1 MGPQRTPVR
10 GTAPFRVAIFGYHSW
25 TSRAPRPGAKTNIRR
40 PKIDAKNPYRTH
52 DAGSLR
58 KENVGETVRLAGW
71 VHRRRDHGGL
81 IFIDLRDRWGI
92 TQVTFHP
99 ERPEVF
105 ATAETLRP
113 EWSVTV
119 EGEVTARP
127 AGNENPELP
136 TGEIEVQATSLR
148 VLNTSE
154 TPPFEIERD
163 RPVDETLRLRYRYLD
178 LRREK
183 MRDNIAFRHRVVKY
197 MRDFLDDR
205 GFLEIETPLLT
216 ASTPEGARDYLV
228 PSRLYPGQFYALP
241 QSPQQFKQLLMVAGF
256 ERYFQIARALRD
268 EDQRGDRQ
276 PEHTQLD
283 LEMSYTT
290 QDEVLGLIEEL
301 FTGIVEDL
309 TEKKIHQ
316 KPFPRLTYAEAM
328 DRFGSDKP
336 DIRFGLE
343 IEDVSRV
350 VASSEFKVFSGA
362 VRSGGSVRGIAVGGL
377 GDLSRGK
384 IEGEITDQ
392 AKLGGARGLAF
403 MKAEPDGLKGPIAKF
418 FSDEEQVQLKESLG
432 AKDGDYLF
440 FVADKDPVVFE
451 SLGRLRLYFR
461 DRLGLADDD
470 VLGLCWVTD
479 FPLFEWNEDEGR
491 VEPMHHMFTMPR
503 EGDLDL
509 LEAEPLKVIGQL
521 YDLVANGTELA
532 SGSIRIHRPDI
543 QQRVFDVIGINAEEA
558 ERRFGAMLTA
568 FRYGAP
574 PHGGIAPGI
583 DRLIMVL
590 RDQPNIREVMAF
602 PKTQAARD
610 EMMDAPGPVSEDQ
623 LKELH
628 ITPRRRPPDEAG
640 TDPTARPAE
649 GNN

>member
-1 MGPQRTPVR
+1 MDVR
-10 GTAPFRVAIFGYHSW
+10 
-25 TSRAPRPGAKTNIRR
+25 
-40 PKIDAKNPYRTH
+40 NPYRTH

-58 KENVGETVRLAGW
+58 KQNVGETVRLAGW

-99 ERPEVF
+99 ERPEIF

-113 EWSVTV
+113 EWSITV

-127 AGNENPELP
+127 EGNENPELP
-136 TGEIEVQATSLR
+136 TGEIEVQATELR
-148 VLNTSE
+148 VLNPSE

-163 RPVDETLRLRYRYLD
+163 RPVDENLRLKYRYLD

-183 MRDNIAFRHRVVKY
+183 MRDNILFRHRVVKH
-197 MRDFLDDR
+197 MRDFLDGR
-205 GFLEIETPLLT
+205 GFVEIETPLMT

-301 FTGIVEDL
+301 FTEIVEDL
-309 TEKKIHQ
+309 TDKTVLE
-316 KPFPRLTYAEAM
+316 KPFPRFTYAESM
-328 DRFGSDKP
+328 SRFGSDKP

-343 IEDVSRV
+343 IKDVSDV
-350 VASSEFKVFSGA
+350 VANSEFKVFSGA
-362 VRSGGSVRGIAVGGL
+362 VGSGGSVRGIAVGGL

-384 IEGEITDQ
+384 IEGEITDA
-392 AKLGGARGLAF
+392 AKLGGARGLAYL
-403 MKAEPDGLKGPIAKF
+403 KVEPDGLKGPIAKF
-418 FSDEEQVQLKESLG
+418 FSEEEQAGLRSVLE
-432 AKDGDYLF
+432 AREGDYLF

-451 SLGRLRLYFR
+451 SLGRLRLHFR
-461 DRLGLADDD
+461 DRLGLADSG

-503 EGDLDL
+503 EEDLPL
-509 LEAEPLKVIGQL
+509 LETEPLKVIGQL

-628 ITPRRRPPDEAG
+628 IALRRRPEGPTGSDPS
-640 TDPTARPAE
+640 TDPGE

>member
-1 MGPQRTPVR
+1 MN
-10 GTAPFRVAIFGYHSW
+10 
-25 TSRAPRPGAKTNIRR
+25 TSDRDGSQA
-40 PKIDAKNPYRTH
+40 NPYRTH
-52 DAGSLR
+52 SAGELR
-58 KENVGETVRLAGW
+58 KENVGERVRLAGW

-99 ERPEVF
+99 EREGVF
-105 ATAETLRP
+105 SAAEGLRP
-113 EWSVTV
+113 EWSVSV
-119 EGEVTARP
+119 EGEVVRRP
-127 AGNENPELP
+127 EGNENPDLP
-136 TGEIEVQATSLR
+136 TGEIEVESGELSI
-148 VLNTSE
+148 LNPSE
-154 TPPFEIERD
+154 TPPFEIERE

-178 LRREK
+178 LRRERMK
-183 MRDNIAFRHRVVKY
+183 ESIVFRHRVVKR
-197 MRDFLDDR
+197 MRDYLDER

-228 PSRLYPGQFYALP
+228 PARLYPGQFYALP

-256 ERYFQIARALRD
+256 ERYFQVARALRD

-290 QDEVLGLIEEL
+290 QDEILDLVEGLY
-301 FTGIVEDL
+301 TGIVEDL
-309 TEKKIHQ
+309 TEKRLLQ
-316 KPFPRLTYAEAM
+316 SPFPRLTYAEAM
-328 DRFGSDKP
+328 DRFGTDKP

-343 IEDVSRV
+343 LADVSEIARE
-350 VASSEFKVFSGA
+350 SEFRVFRGA
-362 VRSGGSVRGIAVGGL
+362 VESGGSVRGIAVGGL
-377 GDLSRGK
+377 GDLSRR
-384 IEGEITDQ
+384 EIDELT
-392 AKLGGARGLAF
+392 AFAATGGARGLAW
-403 MKAEPDGLKGPIAKF
+403 LKLEGGSASGPIAKF
-418 FSDEEQVQLKESLG
+418 FSEDETAALRAAVG
-432 AKDGDYLF
+432 ADEGDYVF

-451 SLGRLRLYFR
+451 SLNRLRLHFR
-461 DRLGLADDD
+461 DRLALADPD

-479 FPLFEWNEDEGR
+479 FPMFEWNEDEGR

-503 EGDLDL
+503 EEDIGLLDTD
-509 LEAEPLKVIGQL
+509 PLKVIGQL

-532 SGSIRIHRPDI
+532 SGSIRIHRPEL
-543 QQRVFDVIGINAEEA
+543 QQKVFDVIGIDPEEA
-558 ERRFGAMLTA
+558 ERRFGAILTA

-574 PHGGIAPGI
+574 PHGGIAPGV

-590 RDQPNIREVMAF
+590 RDEPNIREVMAF

-628 ITPRRRPPDEAG
+628 ISLRRSPEGEPGSNPAVRPSEA
-640 TDPTARPAE
+640 
-649 GNN
+649 N

>member
-1 MGPQRTPVR
+1 M
-10 GTAPFRVAIFGYHSW
+10 HH
-25 TSRAPRPGAKTNIRR
+25 N
-40 PKIDAKNPYRTH
+40 NPYRTQ
-52 DAGSLR
+52 DAGGLR
-58 KENVGETVRLAGW
+58 KENVGEKTRLAGW

-81 IFIDLRDRWGI
+81 VFIDLRDRWGI
-92 TQVTFHP
+92 TQITFHP
-99 ERPEVF
+99 DRADVF
-105 ATAETLRP
+105 SVAESLRP
-113 EWSVTV
+113 EWSISV

-127 AGNENPELP
+127 EGNENPELP
-136 TGEIEVQATSLR
+136 TGDIEVQATSLR

-163 RPVDETLRLRYRYLD
+163 RPVDETLRLKYRYLD

-183 MRDNIAFRHRVVKY
+183 MRENILFRHRVVKH
-197 MRDFLDDR
+197 MRDFLDAR
-205 GFLEIETPLLT
+205 EFVEIETPLLT

-228 PSRLYPGQFYALP
+228 PARLYPGQFYALP

-290 QDEVLGLIEEL
+290 QEEVLDLVEEL
-301 FTGIVEDL
+301 FTEIVEGM
-309 TEKKIHQ
+309 TEKRIYQ

-343 IEDVSRV
+343 IRDVSDL
-350 VASSEFKVFSGA
+350 VARSEFKVFSGA
-362 VRSGGSVRGIAVGGL
+362 VASGGSVRAIAVRGL
-377 GDLSRGK
+377 GSLSRGQ
-384 IEGEITDQ
+384 IEGDITDA
-392 AKLGGARGLAF
+392 AKTGGARGLAY
-403 MKAEPDGLKGPIAKF
+403 MKVEEGSLKGPIAKF
-418 FSDEEQVQLKESLG
+418 FSDEEQASLRGSLG
-432 AKDGDYLF
+432 AEEGDYLF

-451 SLGRLRLYFR
+451 SLGRLRLHFR
-461 DRLGLADDD
+461 DRLGLADEG

-503 EGDLDL
+503 EEHLEL
-509 LEAEPLKVIGQL
+509 LETEPLKVIGQL

-543 QQRVFDVIGINAEEA
+543 QQRVFDVIGIGKEEA

-583 DRLIMVL
+583 DRLIMLL
-590 RDQPNIREVMAF
+590 RDQTNIREVMAF

-610 EMMDAPGPVSEDQ
+610 EMMDAPGPVTEDQ

-628 ITPRRRPPDEAG
+628 IALRRPPESPRG
-640 TDPTARPAE
+640 SDPAARPSE

>member
-1 MGPQRTPVR
+1 MG
-10 GTAPFRVAIFGYHSW
+10 HE
-25 TSRAPRPGAKTNIRR
+25 
-40 PKIDAKNPYRTH
+40 NPYRTQ
-52 DAGSLR
+52 DAGGLR
-58 KENVGETVRLAGW
+58 KENVGEKTRLAGW

-92 TQVTFHP
+92 TQITFHP
-99 ERPEVF
+99 DNAGEF
-105 ATAETLRP
+105 SKAESLRP
-113 EWSVTV
+113 EWSISV

-127 AGNENPELP
+127 EGNENPDLP

-163 RPVDETLRLRYRYLD
+163 RPVDETLRLKYRYLD

-183 MRDNIAFRHRVVKY
+183 MRDNILFRHRVVKH
-197 MRDFLDDR
+197 MRDFLDRRD
-205 GFLEIETPLLT
+205 FVEIETPLLT

-228 PSRLYPGQFYALP
+228 PARLYPGQFYALP

-290 QDEVLGLIEEL
+290 QGEILDLIEEL
-301 FTGIVEDL
+301 FTEIVENM
-309 TEKKIHQ
+309 TEKTILQ

-343 IEDVSRV
+343 ITDVSDL
-350 VASSEFKVFSGA
+350 VANSEFKVFSGA
-362 VRSGGSVRGIAVGGL
+362 VASGGSVRAIAVGGL
-377 GDLSRGK
+377 GDLSRGQ
-384 IEGEITDQ
+384 IEGDITDA
-392 AKLGGARGLAF
+392 AKTGGARGLAY
-403 MKAEPDGLKGPIAKF
+403 MRTEGGSLKGPIAKF
-418 FSDEEQVQLKESLG
+418 FSNEELASLREALG
-432 AKDGDYLF
+432 ADVGDYLF

-451 SLGRLRLYFR
+451 SLGRLRLHFR
-461 DRLGLADDD
+461 DRLGLADDE
-470 VLGLCWVTD
+470 VLGLCWITD
-479 FPLFEWNEDEGR
+479 FPLFEWNEDENR

-503 EGDLDL
+503 EEDLDK
-509 LEAEPLKVIGQL
+509 LETEPLKVIGQL

-543 QQRVFDVIGINAEEA
+543 QQRVFDVIGIGPEEA

-583 DRLIMVL
+583 DRLIMLL
-590 RDQPNIREVMAF
+590 RDQSNIREVMAF

-610 EMMDAPGPVSEDQ
+610 EMMDAPGPVAEEQ

-628 ITPRRRPPDEAG
+628 ISLRRRPEGQTGANPAS
-640 TDPTARPAE
+640 RPAE
-649 GNN
+649 GNP